1 MDCPERPR
9 DTHARSTLAQSY
21 LSYKDDQNKNNP
33 RTTMILSQTAQYGLR
48 AVLYLS
54 EHDTEGP
61 LRVEDIANALDV
73 PRNYLS
79 KILHVLARAGML
91 TSTRGPHGGFV
102 LSRRADSLTLDEVV
116 RHFDDF
122 PTERRC
128 VLGHEICSDT
138 TPCAAHER
146 WKEVATSVRA
156 FFRETTVAD
165 LADIAEGPGIE
176 VPPKVSGG

>member
-1 MDCPERPR
+1 
-9 DTHARSTLAQSY
+9 
-21 LSYKDDQNKNNP
+21 
-33 RTTMILSQTAQYGLR
+33 MILSQTAQYGLR

-54 EHDTEGP
+54 EHDAEGP
-61 LRVEDIANALDV
+61 LRVEDIAGALKV

-102 LSRRADSLTLDEVV
+102 LARRADRLTLDEIV

-128 VLGHEICSDT
+128 VLGHEVCSDT

-165 LADIAEGPGIE
+165 LAEAGEELGISA
-176 VPPKVSGG
+176 PNKVSGA